1 MGTPDIVSYPTEP
14 CRPSALGAMPEIS
27 TLRDYFACHQLE
39 CLSLEAKG
47 EPVQRVGEAERQ
59 TGETYV
65 KVRLAL
71 DGEGRAEV
79 RTGIGFFDHLLH
91 LLAHH
96 SSVDLAVEAQG
107 DLHVDF
113 HHTIED
119 SGLVLG
125 RAFDEALGDRADL
138 VRFSDASAPL
148 IEALSTAVIDLGG
161 RSHLTCNLGPMPE
174 KIGAFDTEL
183 FPEFLRAFTQYGRFT
198 LHLNCNYG
206 ENAHHKV
213 ESGVKAMAVALRA
226 GIVRRESGSA
236 STKGVID

>member
-1 MGTPDIVSYPTEP
+1 MLP
-14 CRPSALGAMPEIS
+14 
-27 TLRDYFACHQLE
+27 
-39 CLSLEAKG
+39 LEAKG

-96 SSVDLAVEAQG
+96 SSMDLA
-107 DLHVDF
+107 
-113 HHTIED
+113 I
-119 SGLVLG
+119 
-125 RAFDEALGDRADL
+125 EALGDRANL

-148 IEALSTAVIDLGG
+148 IEALSTAVVDLGG

-174 KIGAFDTEL
+174 KIGPFDVEL
-183 FPEFLRAFTQYGRFT
+183 FPEFLRAFTQYGRVT
-198 LHLNCNYG
+198 LHLNCHYG
-206 ENAHHKV
+206 ANAHHKV
-213 ESGVKAMAVALRA
+213 ESGVKAIAVALRKGLA
-226 GIVRRESGSA
+226 RRSSGSA